1 MTEEITDVEIESF
14 DLVKLQD
21 KVEVVKNQYQS
32 STASSFEDLPIM
44 ERADLLVK
52 SKLVP
57 FKTAAEAV
65 IAMQFAGD
73 LQLPGILGT
82 TLINVISG
90 KPSLNAYGIGAL
102 IKGKKHYYC
111 LTKDCEECQ
120 YMGKKDLITEI
131 TALRADEKMTDDVGK
146 PVKHVIRYYWS
157 EAVAAGLTTKDT
169 WKKYPR
175 DMMYS
180 RCMSRMGRQV
190 FPDVTTGCYLPDEL
204 EDKFNIRYTED
215 GHIIKDGLQ

>member
-1 MTEEITDVEIESF
+1 MTESTITDVEIDSF

-21 KVEVVKNQYQS
+21 KVEIIKNNYQI
-32 STASSFEDLPIM
+32 STAANFDDLTVM
-44 ERADLLVK
+44 EKAELLVK

-57 FKTAAEAV
+57 FKTPAEAV

-82 TLINVISG
+82 TLINVING

-102 IKGKKHYYC
+102 IKGKKHFYT

-120 YMGKKDLITEI
+120 YMGKKDIVTEI
-131 TALRADEKMTDDVGK
+131 TALRADEKMLDDMGR
-146 PVKHVIRYYWS
+146 PIKHVIRYYWS
-157 EAVAAGLTTKDT
+157 EAASAGLATKDT
-169 WKKYPR
+169 WKKFPR

-180 RCMSRMGRQV
+180 RCISRMGRQV

-215 GHIIKDGLQ
+215 GQILRG